1 MSPTVQAARPDDAP
15 GADAAEAVPD
25 RAAIVHG
32 PDAVS
37 YRAPARRTGIHVGGE
52 RSRFVVGQDAQGHWI
67 AVEIHGRAGGLF
79 RSREAALGY
88 AEDETAHRPDAVLL
102 AAEPIALRI

>member
-15 GADAAEAVPD
+15 GADAAEAAPD
-25 RAAIVHG
+25 RAATVH
-32 PDAVS
+32 DAVS

-102 AAEPIALRI
+102 SAERIALRI